1 MSRSLMPGPDVARR
15 SGRVA
20 VLMGGTAAER
30 EVSLSS
36 GRFVLEALLESGV
49 DAFKVDIG
57 PNPLKQIL
65 ELEADRAFNIL
76 HGRGGED
83 GRIQA
88 LLEAAGIPYV
98 GNGIK
103 ASAVTM
109 DKLMTKRLALGAGMD
124 TPEFRVARSLEDAL
138 QAGRE
143 LGYPLIVKP
152 VHEGSSIGMSK
163 VCAEQEMN
171 AAYERACGY
180 GTVMLERWIEG
191 AEYTVAWIDGQALPA
206 IRVETPHDFYDYE
219 AKYAADSTRYHC
231 PCGLAAGEQDALQ
244 ALTLRCAE
252 ICDLRHWAR
261 MDFMRDSDGR
271 FLLIEVN
278 TVPGM
283 TDHSLV
289 PMAARVAG
297 LDFRQLVLKLL
308 ELTLDDAA
316 GVCS

>member
-30 EVSLSS
+30 EVSLTS

-88 LLEAAGIPYV
+88 LLEAADMPYV

-109 DKLMTKRLALGAGMD
+109 DKLMTKRLALGAGID
-124 TPEFRVARSLEDAL
+124 TPEFRVAHSLGDAL
-138 QAGRE
+138 RAGRE

-171 AAYERACGY
+171 AAHERARGY
-180 GTVMLERWIEG
+180 GAVMLERWIEG
-191 AEYTVAWIDGQALPA
+191 DEYTVAWIDGQALPA
-206 IRVETPHDFYDYE
+206 IRVETPHAFYDYE
-219 AKYAADSTRYHC
+219 AKYAADTTRYHC
-231 PCGLAAGEQDALQ
+231 PCGLTPGEQDALQ

-252 ICDLRHWAR
+252 ICELRHWAR

-289 PMAARVAG
+289 PMAARAAG

-316 GVCS
+316 GGRS